1 MTSWTADQ
9 LQSIH
14 RMLNPVSIAVVGAT
28 PRLQYGGRFLRAALQ
43 AGDRV
48 RIYPVNPRYDEIMG
62 LKSYPSLADVPESPD
77 VVGIVVPYHQVMPTL
92 VSPQTASVPP
102 ARQISGAEGGHE
114 PQSPVAAPGQA
125 HRSQGAAGS
134 SV

>member
-14 RMLNPVSIAVVGAT
+14 RMLNPTSIAVVGAT

-48 RIYPVNPRYDEIMG
+48 RVYPVNPRYDEIMG
-62 LKSYPSLADVPESPD
+62 VKSYPSLADVPESPD

-92 VSPQTASVPP
+92 
-102 ARQISGAEGGHE
+102 EE
-114 PQSPVAAPGQA
+114 CA
-125 HRSQGAAGS
+125 HKRVGAAIVTGS
-134 SV
+134 AVIVCGPG

>member
-1 MTSWTADQ
+1 MTSWPADQ

-14 RMLNPVSIAVVGAT
+14 RMLDPVSIAVVGAT

-77 VVGIVVPYHQVMPTL
+77 VVGDVVPYHQSHADP
-92 VSPQTASVPP
+92 
-102 ARQISGAEGGHE
+102 G
-114 PQSPVAAPGQA
+114 QSPDRV
-125 HRSQGAAGS
+125 GAASTPNLWGCGRR
-134 SV
+134 

>member
-1 MTSWTADQ
+1 MSSWTADQ

-14 RMLNPVSIAVVGAT
+14 RMLNPASIAVVGAT

-62 LKSYPSLADVPESPD
+62 LKSYPSLQDVPDTPD
-77 VVGIVVPYHQVMPTL
+77 VVGIVVPYHQVMSTL
-92 VSPQTASVPP
+92 EEC
-102 ARQISGAEGGHE
+102 ARKQVGSAIVISAGFAERGDGG
-114 PQSPVAAPGQA
+114 
-125 HRSQGAAGS
+125 R
-134 SV
+134 